1 MKERRDNMHWSS
13 MSTLVEEHFQPVE
26 KHSIVILSPFITTE
40 YLVELFSASRELHI
54 VTSWR
59 KDHLAS
65 GVSNLDLYEV
75 VRLKKGWTLYIND
88 RLHAKVYCRNF
99 ERMLVGSANL
109 TRKGLG
115 DGEDS
120 NIETL
125 VELPCDPESER
136 EIREVLR
143 TSLVMDDE
151 TFEIYRQWYDTLDL
165 DSQFVDTGSVVLPNP
180 DRTTFLVSQ
189 LPASTSPHRLWSV
202 LREDAEVDNS
212 WNEFS
217 AAEHDMNNLGMLVRH
232 FSTYEEFNR
241 ALTEKMTK
249 QRFFTAFMER
259 IDTDGFR
266 FGYGKE
272 WVHTNCIDDPVPYRK
287 ELTRT
292 VQNLFAWVVALF
304 PDEFEIIQPRHTQI
318 IRRIAPQERNELCS
332 QTGRKLNASWYIAA
346 NGYPETGIQ
355 YKSCPNCSLYAGEL
369 IFRLGRIRDGTTQ
382 VSSFGFTDKRINGN
396 NPDGIHSWCLECRGT
411 GDPATHTDRAYD
423 VASLNTAQGGLV
435 NITRKGV

>member
-1 MKERRDNMHWSS
+1 MHWSS
-13 MSTLVEEHFQPVE
+13 MRKLVEEHFQPVE
-26 KHSIVILSPFITTE
+26 KHSIVVLSPFITTE

-125 VELPCDPESER
+125 VDLPCDPESER
-136 EIREVLR
+136 EIREILR

-151 TFEIYRQWYDTLDL
+151 TFEIYRQWYDTLDF

-180 DRTTFLVSQ
+180 ERSKFLVSQ
-189 LPASTSPHRLWSV
+189 LPATPSPARLWAL
-202 LREDAEVDNS
+202 LRQEERPDAS
-212 WNEFS
+212 WLENEAVNNDVTNLRL
-217 AAEHDMNNLGMLVRH
+217 AATDLT
-232 FSTYEEFNR
+232 SYEAFLEFVQTAMAR
-241 ALTEKMTK
+241 
-249 QRFFTAFMER
+249 QRFFEAFVAN
-259 IDTDGFR
+259 IDSVGLR
-266 FGYGKE
+266 FGAAKQ
-272 WVHTNCIDDPVPYRK
+272 WIHDHCIDDPVPFRK
-287 ELTRT
+287 DLTRT
-292 VQNLFAWVVALF
+292 VQHLFAWVVALH
-304 PDEFEIIQPRHTQI
+304 PEKYEIIQPRHSQI
-318 IRRIAPQERNELCS
+318 IRRIAPQEKNELCS
-332 QTGRKLNASWYIAA
+332 RTGRKLNASWYIAT
-346 NGYPETGIQ
+346 NGYPASGIQ

-369 IFRLGRIRDGTTQ
+369 IFRLGRVSDGMSQ
-382 VSSFGFTDKRINGN
+382 QSSFGFTEKRINGN

-411 GDPATHTDRAYD
+411 GDPATHTDRAYN
-423 VASLNTAQGGLV
+423 VVELTQAQGGLV
-435 NITRKGV
+435 NISKKGA